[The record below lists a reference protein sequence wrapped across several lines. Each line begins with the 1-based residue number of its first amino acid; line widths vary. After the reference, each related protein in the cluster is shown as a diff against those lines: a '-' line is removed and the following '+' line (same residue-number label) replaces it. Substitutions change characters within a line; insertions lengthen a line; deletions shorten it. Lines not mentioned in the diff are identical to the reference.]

1 MSIFFAILVRIASYG
16 PQIDQSHG
24 ENRLSH
30 IIIKISI
37 MVFRR
42 YGVLIVWLEV
52 EDRNA
57 WGIYSQLWTEKYR
70 EKTRTL
76 YQSRWWPSFNSGQ
89 VRKLKFF
96 LLKGYR
102 SLCQMTQLR
111 SAPER
116 AVLAA
121 HEKQTDWQF
130 NISGTSR
137 RSYIITS
144 FLKAKEDV
152 TIIFPTTVLDDI
164 GLIFADQFTG

>member
-1 MSIFFAILVRIASYG
+1 MLGAFTANYG
-16 PQIDQSHG
+16 LKNIERRHVHCTNHDDG
-24 ENRLSH
+24 LLSTQ
-30 IIIKISI
+30 
-37 MVFRR
+37 
-42 YGVLIVWLEV
+42 
-52 EDRNA
+52 DR
-57 WGIYSQLWTEKYR
+57 WGNWS
-70 EKTRTL
+70 
-76 YQSRWWPSFNSGQ
+76 S
-89 VRKLKFF
+89 F

-116 AVLAA
+116 AVLAT

>member
-16 PQIDQSHG
+16 PQIDLSHG

-52 EDRNA
+52 EDQNA

-96 LLKGYR
+96 FIEGISKSLPNDSAAFSSRTSSLGYTR
-102 SLCQMTQLR
+102 
-111 SAPER
+111 
-116 AVLAA
+116 
-121 HEKQTDWQF
+121 
-130 NISGTSR
+130 
-137 RSYIITS
+137 
-144 FLKAKEDV
+144 KANRL
-152 TIIFPTTVLDDI
+152 TI
-164 GLIFADQFTG
+164 